1 MRLPYRISIL
11 FLLISSALIFGSIG
25 SMNGMGFFLMLSVL
39 FEGAFWFGLFKAMW
53 RPASH

>member
-25 SMNGMGFFLMLSVL
+25 SMNGMGFFLMLCVL
-39 FEGAFWFGLFKAMW
+39 FEGAFWFGLFKAMR